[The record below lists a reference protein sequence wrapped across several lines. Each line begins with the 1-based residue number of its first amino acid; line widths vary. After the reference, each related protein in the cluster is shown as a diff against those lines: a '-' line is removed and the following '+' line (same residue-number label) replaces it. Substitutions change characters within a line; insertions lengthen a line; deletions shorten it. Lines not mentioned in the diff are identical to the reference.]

1 MIYLIY
7 LIYPVCRNVELRCV
21 ISNAFCPRSP
31 GMTVFFML
39 ILIEKNR
46 HICQVP
52 DIDCRTRFLFD
63 IPSHDQ
69 RHSELQ
75 SVSQHSRAY
84 HRAGIAQASRRHR
97 AGIAQASRRHR
108 ASIAQHRAASRSIAQ
123 HRAASRSIAQASR
136 SIAQASR
143 KHRTAQHRHGV
154 AQGVLIRRVAP
165 HPHLPYRAYDTHG
178 AFLQ

>member
-1 MIYLIY
+1 MIY

-46 HICQVP
+46 HICRVP

-84 HRAGIAQASRRHR
+84 HRAGIAQASRK
-97 AGIAQASRRHR
+97 
-108 ASIAQHRAASRSIAQ
+108 